1 MLNQDND
8 VPTVVREWF
17 GGLKRE
23 VIGTAQT
30 LTDGKRRFE
39 IMGVSATTDNE
50 QDDESALVHALLH
63 RFIFD
68 NDQRAIQTATTDYS
82 SFVNFARLFIVRMA
96 RLFGVSRFEKKRTR
110 FRQLS
115 RLCGG

>member
-1 MLNQDND
+1 MNYPKIYKVMLNQNND

-82 SFVNFARLFIVRMA
+82 SFVNFARLFTVQQQNEDI
-96 RLFGVSRFEKKRTR
+96 
-110 FRQLS
+110 
-115 RLCGG
+115 